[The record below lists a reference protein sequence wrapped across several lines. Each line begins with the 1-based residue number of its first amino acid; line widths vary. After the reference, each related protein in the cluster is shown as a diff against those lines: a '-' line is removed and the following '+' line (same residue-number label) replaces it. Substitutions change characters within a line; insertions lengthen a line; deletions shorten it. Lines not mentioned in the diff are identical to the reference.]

1 MLCLFLIVL
10 TVLILTFFI
19 FYFQASSNTVNIS
32 EADKEV
38 PAEAVLVPEEG
49 VLQDAPVGVDYYEA
63 DKEVPAE
70 GVLVPEEGVLVP
82 EDGVANN
89 SQPQTRCELERWIK
103 EYCEGI
109 KDHGEPN
116 TWDVTLITDMGTLF
130 MKNETFNE
138 PINLWDVSRV
148 TNMSG
153 MFAENIVFNQ
163 PLDEWNISSVEDMSF
178 MFACTS
184 VFNQPLNSWDIADG
198 TDTDE
203 IFCDAEAMEEAN
215 KPKLK

>member
-10 TVLILTFFI
+10 TVLILTFLF

-38 PAEAVLVPEEG
+38 PAEAVLVPE
-49 VLQDAPVGVDYYEA
+49 
-63 DKEVPAE
+63 K
-70 GVLVPEEGVLVP
+70 GVLVPEEGVL
-82 EDGVANN
+82 GVDYYECDVADAPVGVDN
-89 SQPQTRCELERWIK
+89 SQPQTRCELQRWIK

-116 TWDVTLITDMGTLF
+116 TWDVTLITNMGTLF
-130 MKNETFNE
+130 MQNETFNA
-138 PINLWDVSRV
+138 PINLWDVSHV
-148 TNMSG
+148 TDMSS
-153 MFAENIVFNQ
+153 MFSENTVFNQ
-163 PLDEWNISSVEDMSF
+163 PLDEWNISSVTDMAF
-178 MFACTS
+178 MFDSNS

-203 IFCDAEAMEEAN
+203 MFCDAEAMEEAN

>member
-1 MLCLFLIVL
+1 MCLFLIVQRYSYL
-10 TVLILTFFI
+10 LFLF

-38 PAEAVLVPEEG
+38 PEEEEGVLVPEKG
-49 VLQDAPVGVDYYEA
+49 VLQDAPVGVD
-63 DKEVPAE
+63 
-70 GVLVPEEGVLVP
+70 
-82 EDGVANN
+82 NR
-89 SQPQTRCELERWIK
+89 QPQTRCELQRWIK

-116 TWDVTLITDMGTLF
+116 TWDVTLVTKMGNLF
-130 MKNETFNE
+130 LNNETFNE

-148 TNMSG
+148 TDMGG
-153 MFAENIVFNQ
+153 MFSENKVFNQ
-163 PLDEWNISSVEDMSF
+163 PLDEWNISSVTDMAF
-178 MFACTS
+178 MFDSNS

-198 TDTDE
+198 TDTEDM
-203 IFCDAEAMEEAN
+203 FCDAEAMEEAN